1 MSNFFDVDFDKIYP
15 KPSESQFALVFFND
29 LWLQLH
35 AYNFSLLLTF
45 YGKHRVGKSLAAV
58 LFAYILDPTFEK
70 NLEKRIVYTSQDF
83 LKATNELREKKIKGG
98 AIIKDEAGT
107 SDLSSQRWYE
117 EPAKIIN
124 AQLQAIGYLNPFI
137 GFVTQNFS
145 FINTHARKLSQG
157 VFEVTR
163 KSNRYSNVK
172 PFWIESSPWSPGFIH
187 KYPVYYERYND
198 IVSSRY
204 KINNIKI
211 NLPPKD
217 IVDRYEAHSQEY
229 KDNLSVD
236 AALDIDS
243 IVSKQKSE
251 QRKPFKA
258 LASMAESIVD
268 KPDDYVVR
276 RKSDKT
282 IKKFDEYLIMH
293 QLEVSLNEAKTIKA
307 LAEKKFFA

>member
-1 MSNFFDVDFDKIYP
+1 MGFFDIDFEKIYP
-15 KPSESQFALVFFND
+15 KPSDSQFAIIFFND
-29 LWLQLH
+29 LWQQLH
-35 AYNFSLLLTF
+35 TYNFSLLLTF
-45 YGKHRVGKSLAAV
+45 YGKHRAGKSLAAV
-58 LFAYILDPTFEK
+58 LFACIIDPTFAD
-70 NLEKRIVYTSQDF
+70 NLERRVVYTSQDF
-83 LKATNELREKKIKGG
+83 LKATNELRDKKIKGG

-107 SDLSSQRWYE
+107 GDLSSQRWYE
-117 EPAKIIN
+117 ESAKIIN

-137 GFVTQNFS
+137 AFVTQNFN

-163 KSNRYSNVK
+163 RSNRYANVK

-187 KYPVYYERYND
+187 KYPIYYEKYND

-217 IVDRYEAHSQEY
+217 IMDRYEKHSNEY
-229 KDNLSVD
+229 KKGLSED

-243 IVSKQKSE
+243 IVAKRKSE

-258 LASMAESIVD
+258 LAGMADEIVS
-268 KPDDYVVR
+268 KPDNYVVR
-276 RKSDKT
+276 RKSDKA